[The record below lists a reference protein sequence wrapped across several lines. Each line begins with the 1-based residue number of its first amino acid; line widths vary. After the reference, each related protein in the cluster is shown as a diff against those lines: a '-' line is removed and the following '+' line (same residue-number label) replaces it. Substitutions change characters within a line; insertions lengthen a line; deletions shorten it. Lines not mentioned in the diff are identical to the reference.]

1 MKLEKLDR
9 RCGELHNKYRKL
21 LVRHSVIRIND
32 SFSFF
37 YFFFY
42 FSYRYSLQRTFERQ
56 TFRRGEVILTKML
69 GLPSEK
75 GVYSYLK
82 EFAPTEQSFLSNIE
96 ELLFIPLF
104 KGIDTLSR
112 RVTLSKVF

>member
-1 MKLEKLDR
+1 MVNYIINTENCWYDTLSLESMTLFP
-9 RCGELHNKYRKL
+9 
-21 LVRHSVIRIND
+21 
-32 SFSFF
+32 FST
-37 YFFFY
+37 FFFY